1 MAHVFR
7 GMAPSDFLPRQQ
19 RCGKRVVAV
28 VCCGRGRGGSGWRAR
43 GGGLQRGKARHEVG
57 YPRSGGRLV
66 FDVAI
71 GARREAFAAQLGQT
85 RVKIFARLAEI
96 GIAAVAQPAD
106 GKAQRGQ
113 RRRFFAKEQAVQ
125 AERFF
130 RRLALALGGGHEQQ
144 HLFVGDGFRLVVG
157 GVDALGV
164 NALFCQRGVQFV
176 RDFARVP
183 GLRGGKDG
191 YGKRRRRGFCAG
203 WRVASRHGDGGQ
215 RSAVRPR
222 PAIAG
227 EPGELQR
234 REAIERGGEVGRDG
248 GHDDVSFFVLKRP
261 PPVGEGWGGVRWHTA

>member
-7 GMAPSDFLPRQQ
+7 GMPSGDFLPRQQ
-19 RCGKRVVAV
+19 RRGKRVVAV
-28 VCCGRGRGGSGWRAR
+28 VCRGRGRGGSGWRAR
-43 GGGLQRGKARHEVG
+43 GGGLQCGKARHEVG
-57 YPRSGGRLV
+57 YPRRCRRLV
-66 FDVAI
+66 IHIAI

-85 RVKIFARLAEI
+85 RVKILARLAEI

-144 HLFVGDGFRLVVG
+144 HLFVGDGFRFVIG
-157 GVDALGV
+157 GADAFGV

-176 RDFARVP
+176 RDFARVS

-203 WRVASRHGDGGQ
+203 CAGGIGGSNGRQ
-215 RSAVRPR
+215 RTAVRPR

-234 REAIERGGEVGRDG
+234 RETIERGGEVGRNG
-248 GHDDVSFFVLKRP
+248 GHDEGSFFC
-261 PPVGEGWGGVRWHTA
+261 VGQGKCGADL